1 MDRGELPD
9 LETARAVMV
18 PPAVT
23 TPAVTVRPP
32 DPKAY
37 DALLSVAGGTLA

>member
-1 MDRGELPD
+1 
-9 LETARAVMV
+9 VMV
-18 PPAVT
+18 PHALT

-37 DALLSVAGGTLA
+37 DTLLSVAGGTFA